1 MTMSEGS
8 MKVQKIVSLT
18 PETMKIAQK
27 MENFSGWVRRMLWIR
42 ENDIDTV
49 KTVQRYQA
57 LVRTIANL
65 EDKELQQSIMEAYSA
80 NLNQKKLEDFE

>member
-1 MTMSEGS
+1 

-18 PETMKIAQK
+18 PETMEIAQK
-27 MENFSGWVRRMLWIR
+27 MDNFSGWVRRMLWIK

-57 LVRTIANL
+57 LVRTIADL
-65 EDKELQQSIMEAYSA
+65 EDKELQQSIMNSYSE

>member
-1 MTMSEGS
+1 

-18 PETMKIAQK
+18 PETMEIAQK
-27 MENFSGWVRRMLWIR
+27 MDNFSGWVRRMLWIK

-57 LVRTIANL
+57 LVRTIADL
-65 EDKELQQSIMEAYSA
+65 EDKELQQSIMESYSA
-80 NLNQKKLEDFE
+80 NLNQKTLEDFE

>member
-1 MTMSEGS
+1 MSEVS

-18 PETMKIAQK
+18 PETMEIAQK
-27 MENFSGWVRRMLWIR
+27 MDNFSGWVRRMLWIR
-42 ENDIDTV
+42 ANDIDTV

-57 LVRTIANL
+57 LVKTIADL
-65 EDKELQQSIMEAYSA
+65 KDKNLQQNIMATYAE

>member
-1 MTMSEGS
+1 

>member
-1 MTMSEGS
+1 

-27 MENFSGWVRRMLWIR
+27 MENFSGWVRRMLWIK

-57 LVRTIANL
+57 LVRTIADL
-65 EDKELQQSIMEAYSA
+65 EDKELQQSIMESYSA
-80 NLNQKKLEDFE
+80 NLNQKTLEDFE

>member
-1 MTMSEGS
+1 

-57 LVRTIANL
+57 LVRTIADL
-65 EDKELQQSIMEAYSA
+65 EDKELQQSIMNAYSE

>member
-1 MTMSEGS
+1 MPLSEES

-27 MENFSGWVRRMLWIR
+27 MDNFSGWVRRMLWIR

-57 LVRTIANL
+57 LVRTIADL
-65 EDKELQQSIMEAYSA
+65 EDKELQQQIMNSYSE

>member
-1 MTMSEGS
+1 

-27 MENFSGWVRRMLWIR
+27 MDNFSGWVRRMLWIR

-57 LVRTIANL
+57 LVRTIADL
-65 EDKELQQSIMEAYSA
+65 EDKELQQSIMEAYTA

>member
-1 MTMSEGS
+1 
-8 MKVQKIVSLT
+8 
-18 PETMKIAQK
+18 MKIAQK

-57 LVRTIANL
+57 LVRTIADL
-65 EDKELQQSIMEAYSA
+65 EDKELQQEIMNAYSE
-80 NLNQKKLEDFE
+80 NLNQKKLEDFEWVKYGFGL

>member
-1 MTMSEGS
+1 

-57 LVRTIANL
+57 LVRTIADL
-65 EDKELQQSIMEAYSA
+65 EDKELQQQIMNSYAE

>member
-1 MTMSEGS
+1 MSEGS

-49 KTVQRYQA
+49 QIVQRYQA
-57 LVRTIANL
+57 LVRTIADL
-65 EDKELQQSIMEAYSA
+65 EDKELQQSIMETYSA
-80 NLNQKKLEDFE
+80 NLNQKRLEDFK

>member
-1 MTMSEGS
+1 

-49 KTVQRYQA
+49 QIVQRYQA
-57 LVRTIANL
+57 LVRTIADL
-65 EDKELQQSIMEAYSA
+65 EDKELQQSIMETYSA
-80 NLNQKKLEDFE
+80 NLNQKRLEDFK

>member
-1 MTMSEGS
+1 MSEVS